1 MSIYLPIAE
10 MNINIFLI
18 VFIGMAVLGVLLK
31 KLNEGRYHKGNFTA
45 IEIGGL
51 YWHLVD
57 LIWIYLFPLLYL
69 G

>member
-1 MSIYLPIAE
+1 MLH
-10 MNINIFLI
+10 